1 MATVGVVG
9 GGQLG
14 RMVAQAANR
23 LGIQLVFLEKAADS
37 PAKQITAHGEHIL
50 GPYSNKDDP
59 SSIRQLARVC
69 DVITIEIEHV
79 NALALEV
86 LSKQGEVK
94 VEPSSSTIRLIQN
107 KYQQKRHLEAHKI
120 AVAPFIEIEAATEEG
135 LRSAGKD
142 LGYPYMLKAQT
153 DAYDGYGNAAVQSD
167 ADIPAA
173 LERLGQK
180 PLYAEKWSNF
190 EKELAVVVVKTKDGV
205 LSYRTVETV
214 HEDSICKLVFCPP
227 RQIPREV
234 DRRAQQLA
242 RDAVARFSGK
252 GVFAVEMFLLHEG
265 DRYDLQVNEIAPR
278 VHNSGHLTIE
288 ACRMSQFEAH
298 LRAILDLPISQA
310 DLELRESAIMLNILG
325 GSSPTSHLEVRDTAY
340 QVPGAAIHLYGKAE
354 AKPGRKMGHITV
366 TGPNI
371 QTAYNTMHPLILKV
385 DQIRAS
391 RPGKELG
398 PAPPAPKPQALVL
411 VVMGSRTDEPE
422 VEDALSVLRDF
433 GIRYRAQVRSAHRS
447 VDEMI
452 QAGRSAAGEGFKV
465 IIAAAGG
472 SAHLPGM
479 MAAVTTLPVIAIPV
493 KGKSFD
499 GMDAVYSSLQMPNGT
514 PVSLVGVG
522 RARNAGFAAARILGA
537 YDRKLEEK
545 LAEYKVKANKESM
558 KAGKE
563 LEDEQEMI
571 QDQATTGSSKGS
583 TSRLPDGA

>member
-1 MATVGVVG
+1 MAIVGVVG

-14 RMVAQAANR
+14 RMLAQAANR
-23 LGIQLVFLEKAADS
+23 LGIKIVFLEKGADS
-37 PAKQITAHGEHIL
+37 PAKQITAHDEHVQ
-50 GPYSNKDDP
+50 GPYSDRDDP
-59 SSIRQLARVC
+59 SSIRQLGKLC

-79 NALALEV
+79 NAQALEE
-86 LSKQGEVK
+86 LSRQGGAM
-94 VEPSSSTIRLIQN
+94 VEPSPSTIRLIQN
-107 KYQQKRHLEAHKI
+107 KYRQKKHLEAHRI
-120 AVAPFIEIEAATEEG
+120 AVAPFVEVEAANEDG
-135 LRSAGKD
+135 LRSAGQS

-153 DAYDGYGNAAVQSD
+153 DAYDGYGNAAVMSE
-167 ADIPAA
+167 AEIPAA

-180 PLYAEKWSNF
+180 SLYAEKWSNF
-190 EKELAVVVVKTKDGV
+190 ERELAVVVVKTKDGV

-234 DRRAQQLA
+234 DQEAQQLA
-242 RDAVARFSGK
+242 RDAVASFPGK

-265 DRYDLQVNEIAPR
+265 DRYNLQVNEIAPR

-288 ACRMSQFEAH
+288 ACRISQFEAH
-298 LRAILDLPISQA
+298 LRAILDLPISQT
-310 DLELRESAIMLNILG
+310 DLELREPAIMLNILG
-325 GSSPTSHLEVRDTAY
+325 GSSPTSHLEVRDAAY
-340 QVPGAAIHLYGKAE
+340 HVPGAAIHLYGKAE

-366 TGPNI
+366 TNRDI
-371 QTAYNTMHPLILKV
+371 QTAYNTIHPLILKV
-385 DQIRAS
+385 DQVRAS

-398 PAPPAPKPQALVL
+398 TSPPAPKLQPLVL

-479 MAAVTTLPVIAIPV
+479 IAATTTLPVIAIPV

-514 PVSLVGVG
+514 PVTLVGVG
-522 RARNAGFAAARILGA
+522 RAKNAGFAAARILGA
-537 YDRKLEEK
+537 YDGKIEEA
-545 LAEYKVKANKESM
+545 LFDYKAKANKESM
-558 KAGKE
+558 KAGKD
-563 LEDEQEMI
+563 LEEEQDKI
-571 QDQATTGSSKGS
+571 QDEAA
-583 TSRLPDGA
+583 RR